1 MIVPLKYVFF
11 MSGKPNASMLAL
23 IDSVL
28 PYLALRF
35 VALRLSRVP
44 SIFAEI
50 EAGFL
55 RRSSSGT
62 KCFKSDKC
70 ISALSILNLNF
81 VLAHSILLS
90 LLRVSR
96 TNVESVTN

>member
-1 MIVPLKYVFF
+1 

-23 IDSVL
+23 MDSVL

-35 VALRLSRVP
+35 VTLRLSRVP

-50 EAGFL
+50 ETGFL

-81 VLAHSILLS
+81 VLAHLILLS
-90 LLRVSR
+90 LSRVSR
-96 TNVESVTN
+96 TTVESVIN